1 MPEWT
6 LAMFMSL
13 YGFTRSVAT
22 ERMRLQEKI
31 MAAQFKIEDTMSM
44 DGDDS
49 FEKLYQ
55 M

>member
-13 YGFTRSVAT
+13 YGYSRTDAT

-31 MAAQFKIEDTMSM
+31 LVSQFKMEDTMGM

-49 FEKLYQ
+49 FEKLCK
-55 M
+55 